1 MVWNLGRGR
10 LARSRRRGPLALLA
24 MAAVAVSIPTA
35 AADDT
40 GAHSAERG
48 VAYLLDNQGADGG
61 FGEGAITPDAVSAIA
76 QQAQS
81 SDLWSAKEA
90 IDAIAAAESA
100 EGRTPLDA
108 LDALAE
114 ADPPPDLAAQLVSRA
129 VVPLGLDPENFDA
142 GRDGT
147 PVDLVGRVAAG
158 RSPDGSFGSL
168 AATAEAVLAFALVDH
183 RVPEATVGF
192 LRAAQQENG
201 GWNAGGDPD
210 GTVVDPVTTGLVV
223 EALVAAGGVTAGDAS
238 VTPALAMLARNQ
250 GDSGGWPAARNG
262 EDDPSA
268 TAWAMGAIRSGGFD
282 PDQRCWR
289 DTVDPAR
296 ATEAYASPS
305 EALVA
310 TQDDDGSFTGPVGSI
325 EATALAVQG
334 TLGRWLP
341 TERASETACGPGGGG
356 GINPSLVFLAVF
368 ALVIIGGAAII
379 LRRGN
384 R

>member
-1 MVWNLGRGR
+1 
-10 LARSRRRGPLALLA
+10 
-24 MAAVAVSIPTA
+24 MAAVAVSIPSA
-35 AADDT
+35 VADDT
-40 GAHSAERG
+40 GARSADRG
-48 VAYLLDNQGADGG
+48 VAYLLDHQGADGG
-61 FGEGAITPDAVSAIA
+61 FGEGPITPDAVSAIA

-114 ADPPPDLAAQLVSRA
+114 GDPTPELAAQLVSRA
-129 VVPLGLDPENFDA
+129 VMPLGLDPENFDA
-142 GRDGT
+142 GRDGN

-192 LRAAQQENG
+192 LRAAQQQNG
-201 GWNAGGDPD
+201 GWNADGDPD

-223 EALVAAGGVTAGDAS
+223 EGLVAAGVVTQGDTS

-268 TAWAMGAIRSGGFD
+268 TAWAMGAIRAGGFD

-289 DTVDPAR
+289 DAVDPAR
-296 ATEAYASPS
+296 ATEAYARPTA
-305 EALVA
+305 ALA
-310 TQDDDGSFTGPVGSI
+310 AAQGDDGSFTGPVGST

-334 TLGRWLP
+334 ILGRWLP
-341 TERASETACGPGGGG
+341 TERASEAACGPGGGGG

-379 LRRGN
+379 LRRGS